1 MSNLQISFT
10 IPGKPIPLKRHR
22 STTGGRM
29 YDPSSKDKKGMWL
42 QIAKY
47 CPKLPIVGDV
57 YMKVIFYMDRPKNH
71 YRTGKYAHLLKEGI
85 PERHSIRPD
94 LDNLVKMIAD
104 VIQGKDRMICDDSQ
118 ICILQAE
125 KIYGIPTRTEVFI
138 EEIS

>member
-1 MSNLQISFT
+1 LISFT
-10 IPGKPIPLKRHR
+10 ILGKPIPLKRHR

-29 YDPSSKDKKGMWL
+29 YDPSSKDKKEMWL
-42 QIAKY
+42 QMAKY
-47 CPKLPIVGDV
+47 RPKSPITGDV
-57 YMKVIFYMDRPKNH
+57 YMKVIFYMERPQKH
-71 YRTGKYAHLLKEGI
+71 YRTGKYKHLLKDKV

-125 KIYGIPTRTEVFI
+125 KIYGIPRTEI
-138 EEIS
+138 LIQEIS